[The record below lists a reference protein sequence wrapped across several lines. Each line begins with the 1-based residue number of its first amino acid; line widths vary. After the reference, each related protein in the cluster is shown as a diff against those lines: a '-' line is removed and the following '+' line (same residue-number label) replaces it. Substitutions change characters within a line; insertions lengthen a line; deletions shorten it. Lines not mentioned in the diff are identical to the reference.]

1 MNALTTLA
9 TVLGIYLPVI
19 VTPGPNF
26 LVVTQT
32 AISSSRE
39 QSIHTALGV
48 ALGST
53 IMACL
58 AVTGMNFLLQRFPQ
72 IQFIIHVAGGS
83 YLLYLAGKVWR
94 EGGKSGA
101 ESHRAIAHNSGRSFR
116 RGLATNLTNPKA
128 LAFFSTIF
136 ATVLTP
142 SSPVWLKVVCVV
154 TIGLA
159 STSWHLFLATLFAS
173 KRIQKQ
179 YSDFQGGIHV
189 IAAAVLALF
198 GAGLLIL

>member
-1 MNALTTLA
+1 MDALTTLA
-9 TVLGIYLPVI
+9 AVLGIYIPVI

-58 AVTGMNFLLQRFPQ
+58 AVSGMNLLLQSFPQ
-72 IQFIIHVAGGS
+72 IQFVIHVMGGS
-83 YLLYLAGKVWR
+83 YLLYLACKVWR
-94 EGGKSGA
+94 EGGKPAVEQHSVI
-101 ESHRAIAHNSGRSFR
+101 SQNSGQSFR
-116 RGLATNLTNPKA
+116 RGLITNLTNPKA

-142 SSPVWLKVVCVV
+142 TSPTWVKVVCVMA
-154 TIGLA
+154 IGLI
-159 STSWHLFLATLFAS
+159 STFWHLFLATLFAT
-173 KRIQKQ
+173 KRIQMK
-179 YSDFQGGIHV
+179 YNNFRGMIHL
-189 IAAAVLALF
+189 IAATVLALF

>member
-1 MNALTTLA
+1 MDALTTLA
-9 TVLGIYLPVI
+9 AVLGIYIPVI

-58 AVTGMNFLLQRFPQ
+58 AVIGMNFLLQSFPQ
-72 IQFIIHVAGGS
+72 IQFVIHVMGGC
-83 YLLYLAGKVWR
+83 YLLYLACKVWR
-94 EGGKSGA
+94 EGGKSGV
-101 ESHRAIAHNSGRSFR
+101 EQHGVISQNSGQSFR
-116 RGLATNLTNPKA
+116 RGLVTNLTNPKA

-142 SSPVWLKVVCVV
+142 ASPAWLKVVCVMA
-154 TIGLA
+154 IGLI
-159 STSWHLFLATLFAS
+159 STSWHLILATLFAT

-179 YSDFQGGIHV
+179 YNHFQGMIHF
-189 IAAAVLALF
+189 IAATVLALF
-198 GAGLLIL
+198 GVGLLIL

>member
-1 MNALTTLA
+1 MEALTTLA
-9 TVLGIYLPVI
+9 TVLGIYIPVI
-19 VTPGPNF
+19 ATPGPNF

-58 AVTGMNFLLQRFPQ
+58 AVTGMNYLLQNFPQ
-72 IQFIIHVAGGS
+72 IQFIIHVMGGS
-83 YLLYLAGKVWR
+83 YLLYLACKVWR
-94 EGGKSGA
+94 EGGKSGV
-101 ESHRAIAHNSGRSFR
+101 EQQSMTSPTGGQSFR
-116 RGLATNLTNPKA
+116 RGLVTNLTNPKA

-142 SSPVWLKVVCVV
+142 NSPAWLKVVCVMA
-154 TIGLA
+154 IGLI
-159 STSWHLFLATLFAS
+159 STSWHLFLATVFAT

-179 YSDFQGGIHV
+179 YNDFQGTIHC
-189 IAAAVLALF
+189 IAATVLALF
-198 GAGLLIL
+198 GAGLLVF